1 MISSSSLRFGL
12 ATMML
17 MMMQKKTM
25 RPAEQPMMALSCLL
39 SIILSL
45 LGSRGVLILLQRLL
59 FESRLRT
66 IGLVIRYRV
75 SFELGISCS

>member
-45 LGSRGVLILLQRLL
+45 LGSSGVLILLQRLL